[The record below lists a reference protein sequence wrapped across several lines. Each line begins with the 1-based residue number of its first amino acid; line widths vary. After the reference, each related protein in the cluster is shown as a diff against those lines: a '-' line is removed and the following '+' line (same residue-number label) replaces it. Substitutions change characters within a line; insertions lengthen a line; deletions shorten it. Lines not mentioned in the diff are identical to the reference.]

1 MDEITIRV
9 ETQIYPTEDKNR
21 VEKAVTNIFDI
32 ASIETKE
39 SYRSK
44 ILLAKSSELEAL
56 AKFRNLL
63 SVDRIRDAA
72 RKALYGGLKEN
83 SISFYLNKQ
92 VAFSGHISFSEAIA
106 ESPLGPIRV
115 SIEYENPRSVIE
127 WMVAHRK

>member
-115 SIEYENPRSVIE
+115 SIECENPRSAIE